1 MGGSVQPAEEQK
13 APLRAFLLYFLRL
26 ARSDL
31 AALSQVRG
39 YGVASFLHSRF
50 TWSSDGNDFS
60 EAPYAR
66 VARANKQWS
75 WEYRYQNP
83 TTGKRKSIFLSTK
96 KFPTQV
102 AVERHL
108 EASRKLLLSSQ
119 SGVVGANPS
128 TPFLIA
134 LPWKSVCLKSS
145 SSVPVTGAMWMES

>member
-102 AVERHL
+102 RSNGIWRLQGNYSCPVRAAWLVAVEFILCSNHL
-108 EASRKLLLSSQ
+108 FSELTRNLQRFCA
-119 SGVVGANPS
+119 
-128 TPFLIA
+128 
-134 LPWKSVCLKSS
+134 
-145 SSVPVTGAMWMES
+145 